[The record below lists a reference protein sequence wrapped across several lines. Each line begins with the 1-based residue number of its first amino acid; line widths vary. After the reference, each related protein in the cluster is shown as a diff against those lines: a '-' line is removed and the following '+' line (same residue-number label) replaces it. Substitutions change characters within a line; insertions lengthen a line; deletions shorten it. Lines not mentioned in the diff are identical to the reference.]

1 MRRSVLLHRL
11 VKSYTEGMAYQSAI
25 ANAANASVVISSRV
39 AENVAAQIDKLAAQ
53 WGLDRG
59 NAIREILETAVLSP
73 GVQRSVRS
81 HLLPGVLP
89 NVRRYKVLRGGTIK
103 HFDGYSYIDRRY
115 EEGQVLDS
123 HGFPDNYVRSLHMR
137 PAIDGPRILLEAL
150 PD

>member
-39 AENVAAQIDKLAAQ
+39 AEDVAAQIDKLAAQ

-73 GVQRSVRS
+73 GVQRSVRI